1 MSKEKDN
8 IPQADK
14 LMGSMRHMG
23 YSFESAVAD
32 VIDNCISASC
42 ENVHLLFPTDR
53 LAPLYMGILDDGY
66 GMSNNALFEAM
77 RYGCTSSEEERAVDD
92 LGRFGLGMKSASLSQ
107 CRVLTVVSVYNGM
120 TNAYTWDYNIILK
133 KKKWVVLELT
143 QLEIDAL
150 PYIDLLKAQ
159 KQGTL
164 VLWSDFDV
172 LSKSSDG
179 QVYDALRDMCRAL
192 EDYLS
197 LIFHRYMSSKTKK
210 LSIYINNL
218 KLKPLDPFLEDH
230 QKTTTKPERTIALS
244 DSKGIERLI
253 RIKTFVLPFISDL
266 SDKDKRLVGGIEN
279 LRQKQGF
286 YVYRNQRLIIWGTW
300 FGMKPRAELTKNAR
314 IRVDIPNSLD
324 DIWSIDIKKQ
334 TASIPKRIQNQLRQ
348 TVMDALEISTRQQTH
363 RGRKES
369 VNDNVEY
376 VWERMRG
383 RNDHFYY
390 QINREGNLYQMIR
403 NKMTDEDAT
412 YFDMFL
418 KEVERNFP
426 IQQMYVDKS
435 NECID
440 IVESEDRMG
449 ELYELGIT
457 MVANISKQFEKSY
470 GEVIELVM
478 KMEQFSSH
486 PELGKQLVEYF
497 SHEH

>member
-42 ENVHLLFPTDR
+42 ENVLLLFPKDR
-53 LAPLYMGILDDGY
+53 LDPLVVGILDDGL
-66 GMSNNALFEAM
+66 GMSKDSLFEAM
-77 RYGCTSSEEERAVDD
+77 RYGCTSSEEERAKDD

-107 CRVLTVVSVYNGM
+107 CRILTVVSLFKGK

-143 QLEIDAL
+143 QLEIESL
-150 PYIDLLKAQ
+150 PYIDKLKGQ

-179 QVYDALRDMCRAL
+179 QTYDALRDMCRSL
-192 EDYLS
+192 DDYLS
-197 LIFHRYMSSKTKK
+197 LIFHRYIGAKNHK
-210 LSIYINNL
+210 LSICINNL
-218 KLKPLDPFLEDH
+218 KLKPFDPFLEDH
-230 QKTTTKPERTIALS
+230 PKTTTKPERTIALQ
-244 DSKGIERLI
+244 DSNGKECLI

-266 SDKDKRLVGGIEN
+266 TDKDKKLVGGIEN

-334 TASIPKRIQNQLRQ
+334 TATIPKRIQNQLRQ
-348 TVMDALEISTRQQTH
+348 TVLEALEISTRQQTH
-363 RGRKES
+363 RGRRES
-369 VNDNVEY
+369 VNDDVEY

-390 QINREGNLYQMIR
+390 QINRDGYLYQMIR
-403 NKMTDEDAT
+403 NKMTDEDAS

-426 IQQMYVDKS
+426 IQQMYVDKA

-440 IVESEDRMG
+440 VVESEDRMG

-457 MVANISKQFEKSY
+457 MVANISKQFDKSY
-470 GEVIELVM
+470 DEVIQLVM
-478 KMEQFSSH
+478 RMEQFSSH
-486 PELGKQLVEYF
+486 PELNNQLVEYF
-497 SHEH
+497 NHEH

>member
-8 IPQADK
+8 IPQADS

-32 VIDNCISASC
+32 VIDNSISASC
-42 ENVHLLFPTDR
+42 ENVHLLFPVDR
-53 LAPLYMGILDDGY
+53 MAPLCMGILDDGF
-66 GMSNNALFEAM
+66 GMSNEDLFKSM

-107 CRVLTVVSVYNGM
+107 CRILTVVSKYKGKI
-120 TNAYTWDYNIILK
+120 NAFTWDYNVILK

-143 QLEIDAL
+143 QLEIDAQ
-150 PYIDLLKAQ
+150 PYIEKLKGQ
-159 KQGTL
+159 SQGTL

-179 QVYDALRDMCRAL
+179 QVYDALKDLCVSL
-192 EDYLS
+192 ENYLS
-197 LIFHRYMSSKTKK
+197 LIFHRYMSSKTRK

-218 KLKPLDPFLEDH
+218 KLKPIDPFLEDH
-230 QKTTTKPERTIALS
+230 QKTTTKPERTIALK
-244 DSKGIERLI
+244 DSKGIERI
-253 RIKTFVLPFISDL
+253 ICIKTYVLPFISDL
-266 SDKDKRLVGGIEN
+266 TEKDKRLVGGIEN
-279 LRQKQGF
+279 LRQRQGF

-334 TASIPKRIQNQLRQ
+334 TACIPKRIQNQLRQ

-363 RGRKES
+363 RGRKEA
-369 VNDNVEY
+369 VDDNVEY
-376 VWERMRG
+376 IWERMRG

-390 QINREGNLYQMIR
+390 QINRDGNLYQMIR
-403 NKMTDEDAT
+403 DKMTDEDAT

-440 IVESEDRMG
+440 IVESEDRKG

-457 MVANISKQFEKSY
+457 MVSNIGKQFNKPY
-470 GEVIELVM
+470 AEVIELVM
-478 KMEQFSSH
+478 KMEQFSPY
-486 PELGKQLVEYF
+486 PELSIELTKYF
-497 SHEH
+497 SDEH

>member
-1 MSKEKDN
+1 MSKERDN
-8 IPQADK
+8 IPQADQ

-32 VIDNCISASC
+32 VIDNSISASS
-42 ENVHLLFPTDR
+42 ENIYLLFPTDR
-53 LAPLYMGILDDGY
+53 MAPLCMGILDDGH
-66 GMSNNALFEAM
+66 GMSHDVLFEAM
-77 RYGCTSSEEERAVDD
+77 RYGCSSLEDERAKDD

-107 CRVLTVVSVYNGM
+107 CRILTVVSVHNGV
-120 TNAYTWDYNIILK
+120 TSAYTWDYNVILK

-143 QLEIDAL
+143 QSEIEAL
-150 PYIDLLKAQ
+150 PYVDKLREQ

-172 LSKSSDG
+172 LAKSNDG
-179 QVYDALRDMCRAL
+179 QVYDALKDLCKGL
-192 EDYLS
+192 EDYVS
-197 LIFHRYMSSKTKK
+197 LIFHRYMSSKTRNI
-210 LSIYINNL
+210 SIYINNL
-218 KLKPLDPFLEDH
+218 KLKPLDPFLEEH
-230 QKTTTKPERTIALS
+230 LKTTTKPERTIAIE
-244 DSKGIERLI
+244 DSIGKERII
-253 RIKTFVLPFISDL
+253 RIRTFVLPFISDL
-266 SDKDKRLVGGIEN
+266 SDKDQKLLGGIEN

-334 TASIPKRIQNQLRQ
+334 NASIPKRIQNQLRQ
-348 TVMDALEISTRQQTH
+348 TVFDALEISTRQQTH

-369 VNDNVEY
+369 VNDDIEY
-376 VWERMRG
+376 VWSRMRG

-390 QINREGNLYQMIR
+390 QINRDGSLYQMIR
-403 NKMTDEDAT
+403 NKMTDEDAS

-418 KEVERNFP
+418 KEAERNFP

-440 IVESEDRMG
+440 FVESEDRLG
-449 ELYELGIT
+449 ELLELGIT
-457 MVANISKQFEKSY
+457 LVSNINKQFGKPTD
-470 GEVIELVM
+470 EVINLVM
-478 KMEQFSSH
+478 KMEQFSPY
-486 PELGKQLVEYF
+486 PELQKQLTKYF